1 MAQTLYRKYRPQQFS
16 DLVNQNH
23 IRAVLEHELASG
35 DIAHAYLFTGPRGV
49 GKTTVA
55 RLFAKSVNCLQ
66 RKDHEP
72 CNTCDL
78 CVAMNE
84 NRLLDVIEIDAAS
97 HTQVDHVREHIIP
110 NARTSPTQGK
120 YKVFII
126 DEVHM
131 LSTSAFNALLKI
143 VEEPPAT
150 VIFIFATTEVHR
162 VPETII
168 SRCQR
173 FDFKKVTPRDLVGR
187 LDTLAQR
194 EKRSVDDDV
203 LAAIARLADGSVRDA
218 ESLLGQVLGLGE
230 KKISWDVA
238 SLVLPRSDLKEVL
251 SFAEHVFARRLVD
264 GLALV
269 NRLVEEGVDM
279 GFFARDLLEFLRWA
293 LLRQAG
299 SGAERFSSIDPDAVP
314 PALSDLISQATPKQ
328 TLAFIEQFSIAQRDL
343 RDAPLPQ
350 FPFEL
355 ALLTLFAEETDASQA
370 GKTPVRLV
378 PPPEPEPKPAA
389 PEPTPT
395 PTPPPAPPPTKKGT
409 QGTLTRQDVEQHW
422 SAFVRETKQAYPSL
436 AIMMQSGV
444 LVDVEEGTVLIGCP
458 YQFHLERLNDPKVRA
473 ELEEKL
479 SNLIGQPVH
488 ARAILHTAK
497 PPEKKSAAVPK
508 ESAAPAGDLWEQ
520 VLSTFGGEVVD

>member
-55 RLFAKSVNCLQ
+55 RLFAKSANCLS

-72 CNTCDL
+72 CNKCDL

-110 NARTSPTQGK
+110 NARTSPSQGK

-143 VEEPPAT
+143 LEEPPAT
-150 VIFIFATTEVHR
+150 VIFILATTEVHR

-173 FDFKKVTPRDLVGR
+173 FDFKKVTPRDLIAR

-203 LAAIARLADGSVRDA
+203 LAAIARLSDGSVRDA

-251 SFAEHVFARRLVD
+251 TFVEHLYARRLID
-264 GLALV
+264 GLTLV

-279 GFFARDLLEFLRWA
+279 GFFARDLLEFLRWS

-299 SGAERFSSIDPDAVP
+299 SGAERFSSIDPESVP
-314 PALSDLISQATPKQ
+314 PALNDLISQSSPKQ
-328 TLAFIEQFSIAQRDL
+328 TLQYIEHFSIAQRDL

-355 ALLTLFAEETDASQA
+355 ALLTLFAEETDAAEA
-370 GKTPVRLV
+370 GNTVVPLV
-378 PPPEPEPKPAA
+378 SPAVPTEEPKKNPATAKPAA
-389 PEPTPT
+389 S
-395 PTPPPAPPPTKKGT
+395 KQGT
-409 QGTLTRQDVEQHW
+409 QGILTREEVQKHW
-422 SAFVRETKQAYPSL
+422 STFVKETKQANPSL
-436 AIMMQSGV
+436 AIIMQTGV
-444 LVDVEEGTVLIGCP
+444 LVDVEHGTILIGCP
-458 YQFHLERLNDPKVRA
+458 YQFHLERLNDPKVRTQ
-473 ELEEKL
+473 LEERL
-479 SNLIGQPVH
+479 GALLDQQVH
-488 ARAILHTAK
+488 VRAILHAAPVAAVKT
-497 PPEKKSAAVPK
+497 PEKKPAPSK
-508 ESAAPAGDLWEQ
+508 EDPQSGDLWEQ

>member
-230 KKISWDVA
+230 KHISWDVA

-251 SFAEHVFARRLVD
+251 SFAEHLFARRLVD

-279 GFFARDLLEFLRWA
+279 GFFSRDLLEFLRWA

-314 PALSDLISQATPKQ
+314 PALNDLINQSTPKQ
-328 TLAFIEQFSIAQRDL
+328 TLGFIEQFSIAQRDL

-355 ALLTLFAEETDASQA
+355 ALLTLFAEETDANQA
-370 GKTPVRLV
+370 GNTPVRLV

-389 PEPTPT
+389 PAPAPTPI
-395 PTPPPAPPPTKKGT
+395 KKGT
-409 QGTLTRQDVEQHW
+409 QGTLTRAQVEKHW
-422 SAFVRETKQAYPSL
+422 PAFVAETKQAYPSL

-479 SNLIGQPVH
+479 SHLIGQPVH
-488 ARAILHTAK
+488 ARAILYTAAQAAK
-497 PPEKKSAAVPK
+497 PPEKKSA
-508 ESAAPAGDLWEQ
+508 PASDLWEQ